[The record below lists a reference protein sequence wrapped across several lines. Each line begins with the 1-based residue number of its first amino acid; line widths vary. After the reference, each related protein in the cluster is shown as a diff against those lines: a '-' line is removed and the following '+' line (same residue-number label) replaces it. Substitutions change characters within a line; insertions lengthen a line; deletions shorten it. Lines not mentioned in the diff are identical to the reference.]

1 MRNRNIRKNYY
12 LSESE
17 NEKLKK
23 RVSTL
28 GLSESEYIRGLIKG
42 HVPKGKPS
50 KELTD
55 LIYELNK
62 IGNNINQIARVSNA
76 MGNVDT
82 ESLNVYKEKLDK
94 VIYEIKKKYLGYDI
108 YKE

>member
-1 MRNRNIRKNYY
+1 MTKLLQRKYY
-12 LSESE
+12 INEYDY
-17 NEKLKK
+17 EKLKK
-23 RVSTL
+23 RLSML

-62 IGNNINQIARVSNA
+62 IGNNINQIARVSNTT
-76 MGNVDT
+76 GNVDT
-82 ESLNVYKEKLDK
+82 ESLNIYKEKLDK